1 MTISEAKIN
10 SNEHSW
16 VTLLNLWAVIP
27 HYLKQLYFLVPRAI
41 VWDTAE
47 IFSGH
52 VHRYLLTPEAPDFWK
67 DDLWFSSGSL
77 ESSTEGYSSAHKG
90 RWVHGE
96 AAVVSHP
103 EKSLQH
109 YQRHPGTVRAERG
122 DGGSQPCTST
132 SRSPLACAC
141 SFYETN
147 SEVIFK
153 QKNRAGH
160 KKNGLHNRGRGV
172 PANTA
177 DTQPRPQ
184 LQKRSWELPC
194 PPRSASKKSA
204 QLSLETRFAKE
215 KYFF

>member
-1 MTISEAKIN
+1 MGRNTTLFETTVLFGAACDSLRHCWDFFRPRTQVPAD
-10 SNEHSW
+10 SW
-16 VTLLNLWAVIP
+16 SAWLL
-27 HYLKQLYFLVPRAI
+27 
-41 VWDTAE
+41 
-47 IFSGH
+47 
-52 VHRYLLTPEAPDFWK
+52 K

-122 DGGSQPCTST
+122 DGGAQPCTST
-132 SRSPLACAC
+132 SHSPLACAC
-141 SFYETN
+141 SFCETN
-147 SEVIFK
+147 SEVVFE

-160 KKNGLHNRGRGV
+160 EKNGLHNRGRGV